1 MNMVVELFCRDDE
14 ATSVTGVVSVVD
26 LKGAG
31 MGHAMQM
38 TPSMIRKAVN
48 SWQVK
53 DHVEFLK
60 LLCF

>member
-1 MNMVVELFCRDDE
+1 MNMVVELFCRDDQ
-14 ATSVTGVVSVVD
+14 ATSVTGVVSIVD

-48 SWQVK
+48 SWQV
-53 DHVEFLK
+53 LYTII
-60 LLCF
+60 